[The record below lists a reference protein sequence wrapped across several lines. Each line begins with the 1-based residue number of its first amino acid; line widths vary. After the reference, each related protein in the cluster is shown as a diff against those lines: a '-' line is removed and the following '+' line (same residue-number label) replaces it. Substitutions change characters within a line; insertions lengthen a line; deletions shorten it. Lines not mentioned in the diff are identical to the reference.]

1 MIGGMSPNDQARR
14 VAALRNA
21 SIFADLEDP
30 FVHRL
35 AEAMAE
41 VELRAGHILI
51 EPGQVGAG
59 LFVIE
64 EGTVHVQPRGADAVT
79 LGPGEVVGE
88 LALLTREGTRTARVQ
103 ATTDVRCLA
112 LDRSSFHRALEEE
125 PRLAIALLQTAVER
139 LASQIQT

>member
-1 MIGGMSPNDQARR
+1 MQVLGAPRKAGVRVLRRMIGGMSSNDQARR
-14 VAALRNA
+14 VAALRRA
-21 SIFADLEDP
+21 SIFAELDDP
-30 FVHRL
+30 FVDRL
-35 AEAMAE
+35 AQAMAE

-103 ATTDVRCLA
+103 ATTDVRC
-112 LDRSSFHRALEEE
+112 
-125 PRLAIALLQTAVER
+125 
-139 LASQIQT
+139 